1 MEIPGEA
8 AEELFAEALEL
19 PPERR
24 SAFLD
29 KACHGSPQLREVVE
43 QLLLAEQNA
52 GSFLEQPAFAPEGV
66 SEATATVSS
75 SAPARFQPAQLIAN
89 RFRVVRFIARGGM
102 GEVYEAKDQFLQGES
117 VAENYPPGNRHRRG
131 KLLPL

>member
-8 AEELFAEALEL
+8 AEVPGEALEL

-66 SEATATVSS
+66 SELPATVLL
-75 SAPARFQPAQLIAN
+75 SADARFQPAQLIAN
-89 RFRVVRFIARGGM
+89 RFRVVRYCPWRHGRS
-102 GEVYEAKDQFLQGES
+102 LQGKISSTGRERCS
-117 VAENYPPGNRHRRG
+117 ENDPPGNRHRRG